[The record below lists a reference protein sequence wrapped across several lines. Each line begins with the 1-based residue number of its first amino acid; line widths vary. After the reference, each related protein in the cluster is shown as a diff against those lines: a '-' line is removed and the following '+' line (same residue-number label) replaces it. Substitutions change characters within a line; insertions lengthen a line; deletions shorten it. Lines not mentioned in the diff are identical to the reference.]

1 MFWTQPP
8 KTDLYVFFL
17 HSFIF
22 TQCYYFSSFVRSVNH
37 IFAYWESSLLFLS
50 HLFRKSRPTRVLLLL
65 LPIPFFSSKGDEE
78 LRSCSPSFSSS
89 FLFVQSISRCIV
101 FNIKHHPVRWRK
113 LLWWCIVKSYYKLG
127 KLLLQK
133 LNSSSR

>member
-22 TQCYYFSSFVRSVNH
+22 TQCYYFSSFGSISQSHLRLLRVL
-37 IFAYWESSLLFLS
+37 SSISLS

-89 FLFVQSISRCIV
+89 FLFVQSISWCIV
-101 FNIKHHPVRWRK
+101 FKIKHPVRWRK